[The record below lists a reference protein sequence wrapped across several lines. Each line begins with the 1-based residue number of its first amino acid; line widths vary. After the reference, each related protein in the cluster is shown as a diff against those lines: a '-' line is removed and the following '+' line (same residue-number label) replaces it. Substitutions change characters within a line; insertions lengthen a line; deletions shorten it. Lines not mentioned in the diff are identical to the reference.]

1 MVRPDEGLE
10 FIKLIVKLYSVAM
23 QYKFQSSIGID
34 RVAKLVEGRASNSKS
49 AVFSPCVVWTH
60 SLQNIPCVSDFV
72 YEEM

>member
-1 MVRPDEGLE
+1 
-10 FIKLIVKLYSVAM
+10 M

-34 RVAKLVEGRASNSKS
+34 RVAKLVEGLASNSKS